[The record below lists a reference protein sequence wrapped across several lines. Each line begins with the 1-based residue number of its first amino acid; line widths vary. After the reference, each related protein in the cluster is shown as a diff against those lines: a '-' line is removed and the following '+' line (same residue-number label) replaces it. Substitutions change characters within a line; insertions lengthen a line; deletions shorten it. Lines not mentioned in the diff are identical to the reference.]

1 MYSAYRVLFTNM
13 AGNRAPKQWSL
24 TKHETITSFEAWR
37 HNLQYTLSLD
47 PNFAPYLIDGV
58 TWSKKTTTA
67 PLRGLEDDAEPIPEA
82 QRRTALELLLGQIAN
97 YCPVI
102 SRNTIVNNSTSLSTI
117 WQAIRA
123 HFGFQSTGA
132 HFLDFN
138 DIHLEPDERPEDLY
152 QRLVSFVEDNLLKAN
167 DGVRHHGEAITSDE
181 EISPTLENMIVLTWL
196 RLNHPSLPTMVKQ
209 RYGADL
215 RSHTIASIKPE
226 ISKALDSLLEEI
238 RSANDAKVLRT
249 VFQQSSRN
257 PQSNNRRQTPTSL
270 PRSSKTPTKSCPLC
284 KQAGRQH
291 QHYLSKCPYLP
302 IEDEQ
307 YISHSRQVLGTEP
320 EEPSSDYEVEAT
332 PDDSHSYRVKS
343 SPTNRVSVKQSP
355 HLIAFFEH
363 HPLLLTLDTGA

>member
-1 MYSAYRVLFTNM
+1 MYNAYRVLFTNM

-82 QRRTALELLLGQIAN
+82 QRRTAAQKATQLELLLGQIAN

-102 SRNTIVNNSTSLSTI
+102 SRNTIVKNSTSLSTI

-123 HFGFQSTGA
+123 HFGFQSTDA

-138 DIHLEPDERPEDLY
+138 DIHLEPDERLEDLY

-196 RLNHPSLPTMVKQ
+196 RLIHPSLPAMVKQ

-226 ISKALDSLLEEI
+226 ISQ
-238 RSANDAKVLRT
+238 
-249 VFQQSSRN
+249 F
-257 PQSNNRRQTPTSL
+257 P
-270 PRSSKTPTKSCPLC
+270 
-284 KQAGRQH
+284 
-291 QHYLSKCPYLP
+291 
-302 IEDEQ
+302 
-307 YISHSRQVLGTEP
+307 
-320 EEPSSDYEVEAT
+320 T
-332 PDDSHSYRVKS
+332 PDKYLAQSLK
-343 SPTNRVSVKQSP
+343 NRP
-355 HLIAFFEH
+355 AI
-363 HPLLLTLDTGA
+363 TR